1 MDIDFSTFD
10 FNVVVPDQGLA
21 RYIDLSPII
30 TPHSQGKH
38 ANRFMGKSK
47 VNITERL
54 INNMMRGGPQRGGEY
69 QGKKSKAEKV
79 VFEALKIVEKKTK
92 ENPIQVLINAIS
104 NAAPVEEVIRLI
116 YAGIS
121 VPRAVD
127 TSPQRRV
134 ELAIRNIA
142 VAAIIVTHKYKK
154 PVEECLADEIIM
166 ASRNDVNSKAV
177 SRKDEIER
185 IAKSA
190 R

>member
-1 MDIDFSTFD
+1 MEIDFSVFD
-10 FNVVVPDQGLA
+10 YNVVVPDPGLA

-47 VNITERL
+47 VNIIERL

-69 QGKKSKAEKV
+69 QGKKTKAEKV
-79 VFEALKIVEKKTK
+79 VFNALRIVAERTK
-92 ENPIQVLINAIS
+92 DSPIQVLVNAIS
-104 NAAPVEEVIRLI
+104 NAAPVEEVVRLV

-134 ELAIRNIA
+134 DLAIRNIA
-142 VAAIIVTHKYKK
+142 LAAINSTHKNRK
-154 PVEECLADEIIM
+154 PAEECLADEIIL
-166 ASRNDVNSKAV
+166 ASRNDVNSKGV
-177 SRKDEIER
+177 SRKEEMER

>member
-1 MDIDFSTFD
+1 MEIDFSAFD
-10 FNVVVPDQGLA
+10 YNVVVPDQGLA
-21 RYIDLSPII
+21 RYIDLSPMI

-47 VNITERL
+47 VNVIERL
-54 INNMMRGGPQRGGEY
+54 INNLMRGGPQRGGAY

-79 VFEALKIVEKKTK
+79 VFSAIRIVGERTK
-92 ENPIQVLINAIS
+92 ENPIQVLVNAIS
-104 NAAPVEEVIRLI
+104 NAAPVEEVVRLV

-134 ELAIRNIA
+134 DLAIRNMA
-142 VAAIIVTHKYKK
+142 LAAINSTHKNKK
-154 PVEECLADEIIM
+154 PAEECLADEIVL
-166 ASRNDVNSKAV
+166 ASRNDVNSRAV
-177 SRKDEIER
+177 SRREEIER